1 MMHGAG
7 LDPDQRTAWYAIH
20 SKSMAERLA
29 ADALTRKG
37 FETYLPMSTLRVRH
51 ARRTQIVSRPLF
63 RRYLFVGLPA
73 GREPFAEVR
82 KTWGVEWLV
91 TNVDKPVRIAA
102 SAIEAIRAAET
113 DGAFD
118 ATKPKPEA
126 RFKPGDQVQATEGPF
141 CDLVAEIVSL
151 PTDRRA
157 EVLLRMLGQQVR
169 VTMPLA
175 MLRNVA

>member
-1 MMHGAG
+1 
-7 LDPDQRTAWYAIH
+7 
-20 SKSMAERLA
+20 
-29 ADALTRKG
+29 
-37 FETYLPMSTLRVRH
+37 MSTLRIRH
-51 ARRTQIVSRPLF
+51 AGRMQIVSRPLF
-63 RRYLFVGLPA
+63 RRYLFVGLPS

-82 KTWGVEWLV
+82 KTWGVERLV
-91 TNVDKPVRIAA
+91 TNVDKPVRIPAG
-102 SAIEAIRAAET
+102 AIEAIRSAEL

-118 ATKPKPEA
+118 ATKPKPEP

-141 CDLVAEIVSL
+141 CDMVAEIVAL

-175 MLRNVA
+175 ILKNVA